1 MEDINNS
8 IVSSFGETLISS
20 GFDIATEYLE
30 LALDAVTDNE
40 TLREIP
46 IVGSIIRVKN
56 AVVSVRDRH
65 LLKKTLEFVKQVN
78 CGNIPEEKREEYRKK
93 IIENDKNMQRELEH
107 ILLLIDNF
115 VDGAK
120 SKILAQFYLKYING
134 DSEWKDF
141 CIFGEILDTI
151 SIYDFDTLK
160 YMYKIK
166 YLHANEAAEVNAI
179 SLFRLSSVGLIQNLS
194 GIQSSINGE
203 KNVIALITDVGKT
216 FYKVMCGII

>member
-1 MEDINNS
+1 M
-8 IVSSFGETLISS
+8 
-20 GFDIATEYLE
+20 
-30 LALDAVTDNE
+30 
-40 TLREIP
+40 
-46 IVGSIIRVKN
+46 
-56 AVVSVRDRH
+56 
-65 LLKKTLEFVKQVN
+65 
-78 CGNIPEEKREEYRKK
+78 
-93 IIENDKNMQRELEH
+93 
-107 ILLLIDNF
+107 
-115 VDGAK
+115 
-120 SKILAQFYLKYING
+120 KYING

-203 KNVIALITDVGKT
+203 KNVIALITDAGKT